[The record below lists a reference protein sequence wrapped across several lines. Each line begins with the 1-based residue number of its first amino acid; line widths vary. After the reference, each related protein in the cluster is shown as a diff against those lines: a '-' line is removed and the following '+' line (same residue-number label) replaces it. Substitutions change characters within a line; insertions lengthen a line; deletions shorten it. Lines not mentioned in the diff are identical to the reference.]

1 VKHPLHLVAAATLTL
16 VGVGGFATIASAGTK
31 SSTITVQSACS
42 SGTVCTSFDLEV
54 INGNNNIINGLTIEV
69 VGQKIIHF
77 QLTGYRSDL
86 CKPTGVK
93 NAIGCYPLKVPAK
106 ATLLGT
112 GTTSGDLTKATKYTV
127 YTTVDGFASAAGQDV
142 YATNY
147 SVTTPTSST
156 ATGSTPVTSSGGG
169 GTGGVIAL
177 GAGLLVLAALAYWQL
192 VVRRKPDAG
201 PEVVVASPNAT
212 TAPPDCS
219 KAEAEVAAA
228 EAMVKEVAQRADE
241 HYHKLGALTVEGAV
255 HGFIDESGDE
265 LENEIAQDSESA
277 QWRLERAQAALQ
289 ACREG
294 RSPDGV
300 GGDGFE
306 PVPPSASGGDESDG
320 PARVE
325 IG

>member
-31 SSTITVQSACS
+31 LSTITVQSACG
-42 SGTVCTSFDLEV
+42 SGTVCTSFNLEV
-54 INGNNNIINGLTIEV
+54 INGNNNVINGLTIEV

-77 QLTGYRSDL
+77 QLTGYPSDL

-93 NAIGCYPLKVPAK
+93 NAIGCYPLAVPAK

-112 GTTSGDLTKATKYTV
+112 GTTSGNLTKATKYTV

-156 ATGSTPVTSSGGG
+156 ATGSTPGTSSGGG
-169 GTGGVIAL
+169 GAGGVIAL

-201 PEVVVASPNAT
+201 PDSVVASPNVT
-212 TAPPDCS
+212 KAPPDCS

-228 EAMVKEVAQRADE
+228 EAMVREVAQEADT
-241 HYHKLGALTVEGAV
+241 HYHKLGALHFEGAV
-255 HGFIDESGDE
+255 DALIDDS
-265 LENEIAQDSESA
+265 LEKREEKIAEDTDAA
-277 QWRLERAQAALQ
+277 QWRLERAKAALQ

-294 RSPDGV
+294 RSPDQA
-300 GGDGFE
+300 GGPSFE
-306 PVPPSASGGDESDG
+306 PVPPSALGGDESDG
-320 PARVE
+320 PARIE

>member
-1 VKHPLHLVAAATLTL
+1 M
-16 VGVGGFATIASAGTK
+16 
-31 SSTITVQSACS
+31 
-42 SGTVCTSFDLEV
+42 
-54 INGNNNIINGLTIEV
+54 
-69 VGQKIIHF
+69 
-77 QLTGYRSDL
+77 
-86 CKPTGVK
+86 
-93 NAIGCYPLKVPAK
+93 PAK

-147 SVTTPTSST
+147 SVTTPTS
-156 ATGSTPVTSSGGG
+156 VSGGG
-169 GTGGVIAL
+169 GGDVIAI
-177 GAGLLVLAALAYWQL
+177 GAGLLVLAALASWL
-192 VVRRKPDAG
+192 IVVRRKPDAG
-201 PEVVVASPNAT
+201 PQVVVASPNAT
-212 TAPPDCS
+212 QAPPDCS
-219 KAEAEVAAA
+219 KAEVAAA
-228 EAMVKEVAQRADE
+228 EAMVKEVAQKAHE
-241 HYHKLGALTVEGAV
+241 HYHQLGALTVEGAV

-306 PVPPSASGGDESDG
+306 PVPPVGVG
-320 PARVE
+320 PR
-325 IG
+325 

>member
-1 VKHPLHLVAAATLTL
+1 
-16 VGVGGFATIASAGTK
+16 
-31 SSTITVQSACS
+31 
-42 SGTVCTSFDLEV
+42 
-54 INGNNNIINGLTIEV
+54 
-69 VGQKIIHF
+69 
-77 QLTGYRSDL
+77 
-86 CKPTGVK
+86 
-93 NAIGCYPLKVPAK
+93 VPAK

-112 GTTSGDLTKATKYTV
+112 GTTSGDVTKATKYTI

-156 ATGSTPVTSSGGG
+156 ATGSTPGTSSGGG
-169 GTGGVIAL
+169 GAGGVIAL

-192 VVRRKPDAG
+192 VVRRKPDVG
-201 PEVVVASPNAT
+201 PEAIVTSPNAT
-212 TAPPDCS
+212 KAPPDCS

-228 EAMVKEVAQRADE
+228 EALVKQISQEADD
-241 HYHKLGALTVEGAV
+241 HYRKLGGLVVDGPF
-255 HGFIDESGDE
+255 HGFLDTSGE
-265 LENEIAQDSESA
+265 KLENEIARDSESA
-277 QWRLERAQAALQ
+277 QLRLERAKAALQ

-294 RSPDGV
+294 RSPGQV